1 MKQLI
6 RKKSSGFTLI
16 EMIVVII
23 ILGVLAAGISTFVS
37 LSTQI
42 YTESTARE
50 QLVSSA
56 RFAVERLNRDIRN
69 ALPNSLRLTN
79 VNQCLEF
86 TPIIEST
93 TYTNIPVAPEMKSNT
108 ISVIRFDETLND
120 TWQAIVYPLNP
131 NDVYDNDSG
140 KRHEVESIVDDALD
154 EWDIVIKDGAAIH
167 FTEDSPTQRLYFIN
181 INETVEYCLIGGN
194 LTRNNILMAQN
205 IVNTGPFEIQPA
217 TLQRNAMVQIH
228 FRFEKNSE
236 QVTFN
241 NEIQVL
247 NVP

>member
-1 MKQLI
+1 MKQQI
-6 RKKSSGFTLI
+6 GKKSTGFTLI

-23 ILGVLAAGISTFVS
+23 ILGVLAAGISTFIS

-56 RFAVERLNRDIRN
+56 RFALERLNRDIRK

-86 TPIIEST
+86 TPILEST
-93 TYTNIPVAPEMKSNT
+93 TYTNIPVAPEIKSNS

-140 KRHEVESIVDDALD
+140 KRHEVESIVDDTLA
-154 EWDIVIKDGAAIH
+154 EWDIVIKDGSAIH

-181 INETVEYCLIGGN
+181 INETVEYCLIGGS
-194 LTRNNILMAQN
+194 LTRNDTLMAQD
-205 IVNTGPFEIQPA
+205 IVNTNPFEIQPA
-217 TLQRNAMVQIH
+217 TLQRNAMVQTH

>member
-50 QLVSSA
+50 QLMSSA
-56 RFAVERLNRDIRN
+56 RFAIERLNRDIRN
-69 ALPNSLRLTN
+69 ALPNSLRLTS

-86 TPIIEST
+86 IPIIEST
-93 TYTNIPVAPEMKSNT
+93 TYTRIPVAPEIASNN
-108 ISVIRFDETLND
+108 ISVIRFEETLND

-140 KRHEVESIVDDALD
+140 KRHEVESIVDDTLD
-154 EWDIVIKDGAAIH
+154 EWVIVINDGDATH

-181 INETVEYCLIGGN
+181 INDRVEYCLVDGN
-194 LTRNNILMAQN
+194 LRRNDILMAED
-205 IVNTGPFEIQPA
+205 IVNTNPFEIQPA
-217 TLQRNAMVQIH
+217 TLQRNAMVQTH

>member
-1 MKQLI
+1 MRPII

-23 ILGVLAAGISTFVS
+23 ILGVLAAGISTFIS
-37 LSTQI
+37 LSTKI
-42 YTESTARE
+42 YTEATDRD

-56 RFAVERLNRDIRN
+56 RFAIERLNREVRN
-69 ALPNSLRLTN
+69 ALPNSLRLTDS
-79 VNQCLEF
+79 NQCLEF

-93 TYTNIPVAPEMKSNT
+93 IYTKIPVAPDSITDEIT
-108 ISVIRFDETLND
+108 VIRFEEAFDNN
-120 TWQAIVYPLNP
+120 WSVIVYPLTHG
-131 NDVYDNDSG
+131 DVYP
-140 KRHEVESIVDDALD
+140 
-154 EWDIVIKDGAAIH
+154 VISSDFDKIH
-167 FTEDSPTQRLYFIN
+167 AVKTINATGNKWVITLKNQVQFSEHSPTQRLYFIN
-181 INETVEYCLIGGN
+181 INERVLYCLLEGN
-194 LTRNNILMAQN
+194 LTRNGILMAQD
-205 IVNTGPFEIQPA
+205 IGNTNPFEIQPA

-228 FRFEKNSE
+228 FRFEKNNE

>member
-1 MKQLI
+1 
-6 RKKSSGFTLI
+6 
-16 EMIVVII
+16 MIVVII

-56 RFAVERLNRDIRN
+56 RFAIERLNRDIRN

-86 TPIIEST
+86 TPILEST
-93 TYTNIPVAPEMKSNT
+93 TYKNIPVAPEMKSNT
-108 ISVIRFDETLND
+108 ISVIRFEETLND

-131 NDVYDNDSG
+131 NDVYDDDSG
-140 KRHEVESIVDDALD
+140 KRHDVDSIVDDTLD
-154 EWDIVIKDGAAIH
+154 EWGIVINDGTTTH

-181 INETVEYCLIGGN
+181 INDTVEYCLIGGN
-194 LTRNNILMAQN
+194 LTRNNILIAQN
-205 IVNTGPFEIQPA
+205 IVNTGPFDIQPA
-217 TLQRNAMVQIH
+217 TLQRNAMVQTH
-228 FRFEKNSE
+228 FRFERNSE

>member
-1 MKQLI
+1 MKQRI
-6 RKKSSGFTLI
+6 RKASLGFTLI

-23 ILGVLAAGISTFVS
+23 ILGVLAAGISTFIG

-42 YTESTARE
+42 FTETTARD

-56 RFAVERLNRDIRN
+56 RFAVERLNRDVRN
-69 ALPNSLRLTN
+69 ALPNSLQLTN
-79 VNQCLEF
+79 LNRCLEF

-93 TYTNIPVAPEMKSNT
+93 IYTDIPVQPDTAKNN
-108 ISVIRFDETLND
+108 ISVIPFKETLVD
-120 TWQAIVYPLNP
+120 TWRAIVYPLNP
-131 NDVYDNDSG
+131 NDVYDDSSG
-140 KRHEVESIVDDALD
+140 KVHDVERIVDDTLNK
-154 EWDIVIKDGAAIH
+154 WVIVINDGTATH

-181 INETVEYCLIGGN
+181 GNDTVLYCLLEGN
-194 LTRNNILMAQN
+194 LTRNGILMAQD
-205 IVNTGPFEIQPA
+205 IGNTNPFEIQPA

-228 FRFEKNSE
+228 FRFEKNNE

>member
-1 MKQLI
+1 MKPLM

-56 RFAVERLNRDIRN
+56 RFAIERLNRDIRN

-86 TPIIEST
+86 TPILEST

-108 ISVIRFDETLND
+108 ISVIRFEETLND

-131 NDVYDNDSG
+131 NDVYDDDSG
-140 KRHEVESIVDDALD
+140 KRHDVENIVDDALN
-154 EWDIVIKDGAAIH
+154 EWVVVINDGTSTH

-181 INETVEYCLIGGN
+181 INETVKYCLIGGN
-194 LTRNNILMAQN
+194 LTRNGILMAQD
-205 IVNTGPFEIQPA
+205 IVNTSPFDIQPA
-217 TLQRNAMVQIH
+217 TLQRNAMVQTH
-228 FRFEKNSE
+228 FRFERNSE